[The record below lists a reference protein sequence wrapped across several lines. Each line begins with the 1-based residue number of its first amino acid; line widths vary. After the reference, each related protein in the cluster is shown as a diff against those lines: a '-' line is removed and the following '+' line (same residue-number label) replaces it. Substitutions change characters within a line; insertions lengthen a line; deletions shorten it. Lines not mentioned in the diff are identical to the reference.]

1 MVKYLISAVLVVI
14 SIYGL
19 LVAWPL
25 LAGPSLSISS
35 PLDYGIFQGGIV
47 SIEGTAMRADQVVLN
62 GNPIFRKED
71 GRFSLTL
78 SFPRGSSIL
87 TFVAADRFGRRITET
102 RSIFVP

>member
-19 LVAWPL
+19 RVAWPL
-25 LAGPSLSISS
+25 IAGPNLSISS
-35 PLDYGIFQGGIV
+35 PLNYGVFQDGIV
-47 SIEGTAMRADQVVLN
+47 PIEGVAMRADRAVLN

-71 GRFSLTL
+71 GHFSLTL